1 MLYIRATNC
10 KCMKKKL
17 LIDEKKLAGFTA
29 MAGAV
34 IAGNSVDAQIVYTDV
49 NPDVVVDVNNPNY
62 DLDLNNDA
70 ITDVSFLVDS
80 TAGSATYSGIPFTY
94 NATYAVAYPAPGGGL
109 QMSLVPG
116 SSSSMTS
123 AVAPLNN
130 GDAINA
136 GAMFDSSGGT
146 LGVDVLVN
154 IPLLGY
160 TYAYQGGEFLGVS
173 DKFLGVKFTAG
184 ANTHFGWVRLDVAA
198 DASTITIKDHAF
210 NAFPNGEILAGQMV
224 GLENIAVD
232 EKVTVKTTLNEAL
245 INVTPDLIGGTVN
258 MYSMSGQLVASTT
271 IQDVDTKLS
280 FEGIETG
287 IYTVAAQFDAGHVT
301 KKVYV
306 K

>member
-1 MLYIRATNC
+1 
-10 KCMKKKL
+10 MKKKL

-34 IAGNSVDAQIVYTDV
+34 IAGSTADAQIVYTDV
-49 NPDVVVDVNNPNY
+49 NPDVVVDTTSGIY
-62 DLDLNNDA
+62 DLDFNNDA
-70 ITDVSFLVDS
+70 IADVSFLVN
-80 TAGSATYSGIPFTY
+80 TAAGSATYSGIPFTY
-94 NATYAVAYPAPGGGL
+94 DATYAVAYPAAGGGL

-130 GDAINA
+130 GDAINP
-136 GAMFDSSGGT
+136 GAMFTSSAGN
-146 LGVDVLVN
+146 LAVDVFVN
-154 IPLLGY
+154 VPLLGY

-173 DKFLGVKFTAG
+173 DKFLGVKFVAG
-184 ANTHFGWVRLDVAA
+184 ANTHYGWVRLDVAG
-198 DASTITIKDHAF
+198 DASTITVKDYAF
-210 NAFPNGEILAGQMV
+210 NAFPDGEILAGQMV

-258 MYSMSGQLVASTT
+258 MYNMSGQLVASTS

-287 IYTVAAQFDAGHVT
+287 IYTVAAQFDAGQVT

>member
-1 MLYIRATNC
+1 
-10 KCMKKKL
+10 MKKKL

-34 IAGNSVDAQIVYTDV
+34 LAGNSADAQIVYTDV
-49 NPDVVVDVNNPNY
+49 SPDVVVDTNNTMY
-62 DLDLNNDA
+62 DLDFNNDA
-70 ITDVSFLVDS
+70 IADVSFAVQNVQG
-80 TAGSATYSGIPFTY
+80 AGTYSGLTYTY
-94 NATYAVAYPAPGGGL
+94 NGTYAVAAPAAGGGF

-136 GAMFDSSGGT
+136 GAMFNSSGAT
-146 LGVDVLVN
+146 LGVDVLINV
-154 IPLLGY
+154 PLLAY
-160 TYAYQGGEFLGVS
+160 TYAFQGGQFLGVT

-184 ANTHFGWVRLDVAA
+184 ANTHFGWVRLDVAG
-198 DASTITIKDHAF
+198 DASTVTIKDYAF
-210 NAFPNGEILAGQMV
+210 NASPNSEILAGQMV
-224 GLENIAVD
+224 GLEDVSVEN
-232 EKVTVKTTLNEAL
+232 KVTVKTTLNEAI

-258 MYSMSGQLVASTT
+258 MFSMSGQLVASTS

-287 IYTVAAQFDAGHVT
+287 IYTVAAQFDAGQVT

>member
-1 MLYIRATNC
+1 
-10 KCMKKKL
+10 MKKKL

-34 IAGNSVDAQIVYTDV
+34 IAGSTADAQIVYTDV
-49 NPDVVVDVNNPNY
+49 NPDVVVDVNNPAY
-62 DLDLNNDA
+62 DLDFNTDA
-70 ITDVSFLVDS
+70 ITDASFLVNS
-80 TAGSATYSGIPFTY
+80 IAVTTSYNGIPVTY
-94 NATYAVAYPAPGGGL
+94 NGSYAVAYPVAGGGL

-116 SSSSMTS
+116 SSSSSMTS

-130 GDAINA
+130 GDAINPA
-136 GAMFDSSGGT
+136 AMFTSSAG
-146 LGVDVLVN
+146 LLALDLIIN
-154 IPLLGY
+154 APLLGY
-160 TYAYQGGEFLGVS
+160 TSYQYQGGEFLGVS
-173 DKFLGVKFTAG
+173 DKFLGVKFVAG
-184 ANTHFGWVRLDVAA
+184 VTTHYGWVRLDVAA
-198 DASTITIKDHAF
+198 DASSITIKDYAY
-210 NAFPNGEILAGQMV
+210 NQFPDGEILAGQMV

-258 MYSMSGQLVASTT
+258 MYNMSGQLVASTS

-287 IYTVAAQFDAGHVT
+287 IYTVAAQFDAGQVT

>member
-1 MLYIRATNC
+1 
-10 KCMKKKL
+10 MKKKL

-34 IAGNSVDAQIVYTDV
+34 IAGSAADAQIVYSDV
-49 NPDVVVDVNNPNY
+49 NPDVVVDTTSGIY
-62 DLDLNNDA
+62 DLDFNNDA
-70 ITDVSFLVDS
+70 IPDASFSVVHAS
-80 TAGSATYSGIPFTY
+80 GSLTYSGIPITY
-94 NATYAVAYPAPGGGL
+94 DVSYALAYPGAGGGL

-123 AVAPLNN
+123 AIAPLNN
-130 GDAINA
+130 GDAINP
-136 GAMFDSSGGT
+136 GAMFTSSGGY
-146 LGVDVLVN
+146 LGAEGLA
-154 IPLLGY
+154 IISGFGSYPIQ
-160 TYAYQGGEFLGVS
+160 AGEFLGVS
-173 DKFLGVKFTAG
+173 DKFLGVKFVAG
-184 ANTHFGWVRLDVAA
+184 ANTHYGWVRLDVAG
-198 DASTITIKDHAF
+198 DASTITIKDYAF
-210 NAFPNGEILAGQMV
+210 NAFPDGEILAGQMV

-258 MYSMSGQLVASTT
+258 MYNMSGQLVASTS

-287 IYTVAAQFDAGHVT
+287 IYTVSAQFDAGQVT